1 MTSAP
6 TWSLQTTLAPALFET
21 LCIQELLAD
30 LSAAAAT
37 LHHGVEAA
45 RSHGA
50 GAARRLPFTS
60 RRGWQVSASRSPFL
74 ASRQRFAHLS
84 AIEALASHLIFLHTL
99 GTAVPARPPARAPP
113 RHVVRWRTNVT
124 FASQSWPAFVIF
136 QNNERP
142 RLTPS
147 SSLGDDASLRALDL
161 GVAE

>member
-99 GTAVPARPPARAPP
+99 GTAVPARPPACPRAAAT
-113 RHVVRWRTNVT
+113 RRTVADKCH
-124 FASQSWPAFVIF
+124 FRVPKLA
-136 QNNERP
+136 
-142 RLTPS
+142 
-147 SSLGDDASLRALDL
+147 
-161 GVAE
+161 GVCHFPKQ